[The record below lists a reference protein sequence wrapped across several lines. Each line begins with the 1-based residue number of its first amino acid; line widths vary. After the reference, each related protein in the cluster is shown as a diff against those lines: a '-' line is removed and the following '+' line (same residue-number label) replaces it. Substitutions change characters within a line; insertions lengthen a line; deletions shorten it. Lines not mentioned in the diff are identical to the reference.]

1 MWGGV
6 GEFSTKMT
14 WELAIFTSISDF
26 IFDSNKFKKIEIL
39 LQQKKEM
46 GGGIAFVRVIFLCP
60 LDEMLARLL
69 SSHYLLSFFL
79 KRQCTSYQN
88 NWNQ

>member
-46 GGGIAFVRVIFLCP
+46 GGGG
-60 LDEMLARLL
+60 
-69 SSHYLLSFFL
+69 
-79 KRQCTSYQN
+79 
-88 NWNQ
+88 